1 MSQILAVIPAYNE
14 AGSIPDLLS
23 NYDTVYTQSLSNLS
37 ILIVNDGSKDHTV
50 DTIKRFNGKINIT
63 LIDNAVNG
71 GLGKVIRQGLMAA
84 CNMLHDDDIIITMDG
99 DNSHLPQL
107 IPRMVLGIQSGQDI
121 LIASRYRVGSEIHG
135 LSFFRKLTGFLA
147 GSLFIVFAHLRGVR
161 DYTCGYRAYKVS
173 ILKKG
178 FAYYGDRFIEENGF
192 ACMVEILLKLR
203 RFDPVYG
210 EVPMVL
216 RYDLKQG
223 NSKMN
228 IVKTIKHTLT
238 VLWQYRFSKRFK

>member
-84 CNMLHDDDIIITMDG
+84 CNMLHDDDIIITKVR
-99 DNSHLPQL
+99 S
-107 IPRMVLGIQSGQDI
+107 GIWRST
-121 LIASRYRVGSEIHG
+121 YG
-135 LSFFRKLTGFLA
+135 LAIRSQTRKQQNEYCKDHKTHA
-147 GSLFIVFAHLRGVR
+147 YCTVAISVFE
-161 DYTCGYRAYKVS
+161 KV
-173 ILKKG
+173 
-178 FAYYGDRFIEENGF
+178 
-192 ACMVEILLKLR
+192 
-203 RFDPVYG
+203 
-210 EVPMVL
+210 
-216 RYDLKQG
+216 
-223 NSKMN
+223 
-228 IVKTIKHTLT
+228 
-238 VLWQYRFSKRFK
+238 